1 MLEHSHLAFQTSI
14 VKNYKKKKKKISH
27 TQLGIIVQKFAKNYF
42 SL

>member
-14 VKNYKKKKKKISH
+14 VKNYKKKKISH

>member
-14 VKNYKKKKKKISH
+14 VKNYKKKKKISH